1 MSAYAATLEALRAK
15 PRKWLVTGCAG
26 FIGSHLMETLLAHG
40 QSVVGMDNFTTGFPD
55 NLDAALAAAGP
66 GASERFRFVER
77 SVADLT
83 ACRAACVGV
92 DAILHEAGFI
102 SVPAS
107 LEQPLACHETNVTGT
122 LNLFVAAR
130 DAGVKNFVYASSAA
144 VYGDDQTMPQ
154 CEDRIGRPLSPYGA
168 SKLMD
173 ELYAWIFARDFGLNA
188 IGLRYFNVFGPR
200 QTPHGGYA
208 AVIPLWIS
216 TLIDGGI
223 CTVNG
228 DGSQTR
234 DFCHVANVVQANL
247 LAGTTTN
254 PSAAGAV
261 YNVALGGS
269 TTLVDLHR
277 MLREHVAEVIPGS
290 VPAPPKHGPNR
301 PGDIWHSSADTSKIR
316 QQLAF
321 EPEMSVDDGLRE
333 TVQWF
338 AAPAAR

>member
-1 MSAYAATLEALRAK
+1 MPAYAEILESLRSK

-26 FIGSHLMETLLAHG
+26 FIGSHLMEVLLTQG
-40 QSVVGMDNFTTGFPD
+40 QSVVGMDNFTTGFPE
-55 NLDAALAAAGP
+55 NLDAALAAAGS

-92 DAILHEAGFI
+92 DAVLHEAGFI

-122 LNLFVAAR
+122 LNLLVAAR

-154 CEDRIGRPLSPYGA
+154 REERIGRPMSPYGA

-173 ELYAWIFARDFGLNA
+173 ELYAGIFARDFGLNA
-188 IGLRYFNVFGPR
+188 VGLRYFNVFGPR
-200 QTPHGGYA
+200 QNPKGGYA
-208 AVIPLWIS
+208 AVIPHWIT
-216 TLIDGGI
+216 TLVAGGV

-228 DGSQTR
+228 DGTQTR

-247 LAGTTTN
+247 LAATTTN
-254 PSAAGAV
+254 PTAAGAAF
-261 YNVALGGS
+261 NVALGGS
-269 TTLVDLHR
+269 TTLLELHR
-277 MLREHVAEVIPGS
+277 MIRESLIELAPES
-290 VPAPPKHGPNR
+290 TPAPPQHGPAR
-301 PGDIWHSSADTSKIR
+301 PGDIWHSSADISKIR
-316 QQLAF
+316 KELGF
-321 EPEMSVDDGLRE
+321 EPEMSVDAGLRE
-333 TVQWF
+333 TVQWY
-338 AAPAAR
+338 AAQTR